1 MTEQDALAE
10 FVENVVRNL
19 EKNGFPGRRVAFPLE
34 RMYESAA
41 AKGTSFNKV
50 LEALTARGI
59 AHEKTPE
66 KIIFLPAE
74 TATVEAPASPA
85 SPFPAGANP
94 FEGMDLR
101 ALEGLSPDQM
111 MAAAAQFV
119 QQMTPEQ
126 LAMMRGLVENLSDAE
141 KAELVE
147 RARKLGLG

>member
-1 MTEQDALAE
+1 MTENEQDALSK
-10 FVENVVRNL
+10 FVENVVQNL
-19 EKNGFPGRRVAFPLE
+19 EKNGFPHRRVAFPLE

-50 LEALTARGI
+50 LDALAARGI

-66 KIIFLPAE
+66 KVIFLPAASE
-74 TATVEAPASPA
+74 VSEAPASP
-85 SPFPAGANP
+85 FPGGANP
-94 FEGMDLR
+94 FAGLDLR

-126 LAMMRGLVENLSDAE
+126 LAMIRGLVENLSDAE
-141 KAELVE
+141 KSELVE
-147 RARKLGLG
+147 RARKLGIG